1 MHRLPILRGMA
12 PHEKQSG
19 PGWGPLTALMVVA
32 ALGLICLCLSV
43 YEGVAGIDAIARASE
58 EQLVRSGWDARQAEI
73 GAAIAAEIDWD
84 EAIAHLDNTF
94 DATWARADVGVFLTQ
109 SVGFQQVAILDHSG
123 KTVFA
128 MDSGENVDPG
138 RLAPMLAA
146 AQPLIAQVRTMEVA
160 RGPLTARPGVSTL
173 LSKPIQASAVSL
185 IDGWPVLL
193 YATLVQPDFGSV
205 KQLHAT
211 APVVVSAEPI
221 GRAEVAQMAERYR
234 LLDARLAP
242 ASAPLTHN
250 EASVIIPDT
259 AGRDMISIRW
269 KPQRPGTDFFR
280 RTGLV
285 GGVVL
290 IVFVAILLV
299 FFRATRRA
307 YAELVDGRAQLRK
320 ALDASQDA
328 SLAKSEFLASMSHEI
343 RTPLNGVM
351 GALHLLKSE
360 ALSAEGR
367 TLLQAAQASGEM
379 VAALINDVLDFS
391 KIEAGRMVLSPAPTD
406 VEAVI
411 RDVVAQFAPA
421 CQAKGLTLSLDLTG
435 GLGWAHI
442 DGLRLRQCLYNLVG
456 NAVKFTAEGS
466 IRVTARLDEQPDRR
480 MLHVAVADTGIGIDP
495 ASMET
500 VFERFRQADGSTTRR
515 FGGSGLGLA
524 ITRQLATLMDGH
536 VGVVS
541 QVGRGSTFT
550 LDVMAPPSVSSAAE
564 PPSSALDV
572 GAAPLEDVCI
582 LVVDDNATNR
592 MIAGKILEQLGAV
605 VTTAESG
612 AEAIALAR
620 INAFDLILM
629 DIQMPDMDGVE
640 TTRRLRRDRVVSAQT
655 PILALT
661 ANVFDEQRRT
671 YMAAGMDGVV
681 AKPISPAD
689 LLAEIGRAVDAAE
702 TREQVS
708 A

>member
-1 MHRLPILRGMA
+1 MTPRKTLPD
-12 PHEKQSG
+12 

-43 YEGVAGIDAIARASE
+43 YEGVAGIDSIARASE
-58 EQLVRSGWDARQAEI
+58 EQLVRGGWAARQAEI

-94 DATWARADVGVFLTQ
+94 DAAWARADVGVFLTQ
-109 SVGFQQVAILDHSG
+109 SVGFQQVAIIDHSG
-123 KTVFA
+123 ETVFA
-128 MDSGENVDPG
+128 MDNGENVDPG
-138 RLAPMLAA
+138 RLAPMLNAA
-146 AQPLIAQVRTMEVA
+146 RPLIEQVRAKETA
-160 RGPLTARPGVSTL
+160 RGPLSARPGVSNL
-173 LSKPIQASAVSL
+173 LSKPIQASAVSV
-185 IDGWPVLL
+185 INGWPVML

-221 GRAEVAQMAERYR
+221 GATELAQMAGRYR
-234 LLDARLAP
+234 LKDARLAP
-242 ASAPLTHN
+242 ASAPLAHD
-250 EASVIIPDT
+250 EASVTIPDT
-259 AGRDMISIRW
+259 TGRDMISIRW

-285 GGVVL
+285 GGGVL
-290 IVFVAILLV
+290 IVFVVILLV

-307 YAELVDGRAQLRK
+307 YAELVDSRAQLRE

-367 TLLQAAQASGEM
+367 TLLQTAQASGQM

-406 VEAVI
+406 VGAVI
-411 RDVVAQFAPA
+411 RDVVEQFAAA
-421 CQAKGLTLSLDLTG
+421 CDAKGLTLSLDLPEA
-435 GLGWAHI
+435 LGWAHV
-442 DGLRLRQCLYNLVG
+442 DGLRLRQCLYNLIG

-466 IRVTARLDEQPDRR
+466 IRVTARLDERR
-480 MLHVAVADTGIGIDP
+480 DWRVLCVTVADTGIGIDT
-495 ASMET
+495 ASMDT
-500 VFERFRQADGSTTRR
+500 VFERFRQGDGSTTRR

-524 ITRQLATLMDGH
+524 ITRQLATLMGGQ
-536 VGVVS
+536 VSFVS
-541 QVGRGSTFT
+541 QVGQGSTFT
-550 LDVMAPPSVSSAAE
+550 LEVMAPPSVSSAAE
-564 PPSSALDV
+564 PPSSAPDA
-572 GAAPLEDVCI
+572 GAAPLEDVAI

-592 MIAGKILEQLGAV
+592 MIAGKILEQLGAA
-605 VTTAESG
+605 VTMAESG
-612 AEAIALAR
+612 AEAIDLAR
-620 INAFDLILM
+620 INVFDLILM

-640 TTRRLRRDRVVSAQT
+640 TTRRLRRDGVVSAQT

-689 LLAEIGRAVDAAE
+689 LLAEIGRAVEAAE
-702 TREQVS
+702 TREQAS